1 MDQRQRDQANTTQ
14 LLGRGRPLGNN
25 NMSNSADGTNVTVM
39 NPKRLDDIEVLETCD
54 DSRPGSVVPTWS
66 STVSSSGYYSPT
78 PDLEHEFLRSICVRQ
93 ASMEKRLENIEA
105 QGARQEQSQAA
116 LERSTRETNTLVKQL
131 LDNHDNKAHVDRTFC
146 DTLCQRLEK
155 LENTISRCVQPSKLQ
170 EIRDDI
176 HTICEK
182 LKKTPTDGNWKELV
196 QSLELEAEHLNLEV
210 TILKVE
216 GILHDLRRKLQASP
230 SLSPS
235 RGQTPL
241 TSPEEV
247 DSVLQ
252 KLKEVKIS
260 EGRIKNSAEIE
271 GNGNHSF
278 LCGNHAT
285 FNFPRDQVEGAL
297 GQQLSD
303 VVLQP
308 GRLPGRCQSK
318 GGTAMTIL
326 IQVHSK

>member
-25 NMSNSADGTNVTVM
+25 NMSNSADGTNVADM

-66 STVSSSGYYSPT
+66 STVSSSGYYSPP

-93 ASMEKRLENIEA
+93 ASMEQRLENIEA

-116 LERSTRETNTLVKQL
+116 LERK
-131 LDNHDNKAHVDRTFC
+131 
-146 DTLCQRLEK
+146 
-155 LENTISRCVQPSKLQ
+155 
-170 EIRDDI
+170 
-176 HTICEK
+176 
-182 LKKTPTDGNWKELV
+182 
-196 QSLELEAEHLNLEV
+196 
-210 TILKVE
+210 
-216 GILHDLRRKLQASP
+216 
-230 SLSPS
+230 
-235 RGQTPL
+235 
-241 TSPEEV
+241 EV

-271 GNGNHSF
+271 GNGNHAF

-297 GQQLSD
+297 GHQLSD

-326 IQVHSK
+326 IQLKGQTSYWFTDECMVQQPKIPTSSQDCQLRVKPPETFVTANTIVSLIFNIIYTVDHLGLWTQTLEGGLQVVAQVDHLGLWTQTLEGGLQVVAQVDHLGLWTQTLEGGLQVVAQVDHLGLWTQTLESGL